1 MTVGAFYPIRN
12 RGMDKTKSYN
22 RNSYICTYICS
33 HPDTWEDDIAR
44 MNIRMSEEIRGGHR
58 YVIFNYYN
66 GADFTNPIV
75 QEARGIIIDTD
86 VLEVR
91 CWPFRKFGNFME
103 SYADPIDW
111 KSARV
116 QDKKDGSICKLWL
129 DPALSR
135 WCWSTNACIDAANA
149 NLEYQ
154 AGTVRSY
161 LDAIERAENYAAL
174 QKDIAEGRLKSENT
188 YIFELVGPYNRVVIH
203 YPKTSLWHIGT
214 RNNRTGEEG
223 NTDIGIHHPLEYPL
237 HTLKEC
243 INAAISLNRSSGH
256 VIKEGFVVVD
266 KDWHRIKI
274 KSPSY
279 LVLHH
284 AVMSRITK
292 QEAVEFLLSNGS
304 LDDVRSPENKV
315 AIKYYDY
322 RMAELEMQ
330 VQGYIDYVRGLA
342 EEFAY
347 DRKAIAAVIKND
359 KFSDFGFR
367 CLRSEEVTAGDLLFT
382 FKSPHD
388 EAHLLKLL
396 PDYKEA

>member
-1 MTVGAFYPIRN
+1 MKVESGYRRCNGGWICI
-12 RGMDKTKSYN
+12 
-22 RNSYICTYICS
+22 YIFR
-33 HPDTWEDDIAR
+33 HPDTWKDEIAR
-44 MNIRMSEEIRGGHR
+44 KNIRMSEEVRDGHR

-66 GADFTNPIV
+66 DADFTDPVV

-111 KSARV
+111 KSAKV
-116 QDKKDGSICKLWL
+116 QDKKDGSICKLWF
-129 DPALSR
+129 DPLLQKWR
-135 WCWSTNACIDAANA
+135 WSTNACIDAANA

-154 AGTVRSY
+154 AVGVRSY
-161 LDAIERAENYAAL
+161 RDAIERAENYPDL
-174 QKDIAEGRLKSENT
+174 QKSITAGKLDPVNT

-214 RNNRTGEEG
+214 RNNRTGEES

-243 INAAISLNRSSGH
+243 INAAVSLNRSSNH

-274 KSPSY
+274 KCPAY

-292 QEAVEFLLSNGS
+292 QEAVEFLLSGGS
-304 LDDVRSPENKV
+304 FDDVKSMENKTI
-315 AIKYYDY
+315 IKYYDY

-330 VQGYIDYVRGLA
+330 VQRYIDYVRGLA
-342 EEFAY
+342 EELAY

-367 CLRSEEVTAGDLLFT
+367 CLRSEEVTAGELLFT

-396 PDYKEA
+396 PDYKET